1 MKPIVMNHRAS
12 VILILLIVLEVF
24 WSIHNFF
31 FFWKSSYWRLII
43 SFKSSKN
50 FILNPV
56 FFTCRIKLYQWNPF
70 NITNYYLKIS
80 LKKKGNENLKTQ
92 IGIRQCNTSKTNPTH
107 VNARYYINLKINE
120 WMKINQYSFEFKQIT
135 LIKKKYN
142 TNKKYNVRNKYT
154 IYSNIQYGKKIVQC
168 KGKQIKWIKII
179 HVIFLSTFG
188 VGV

>member
-1 MKPIVMNHRAS
+1 MYWKKIRLYRTTSICIVLLYWSLKSFFFRQKEVCFAERVLETSLLLMTNDNEKEPLFVSLCTNTKYSTDIKSFKFKYKPMKPIVMNHRAS

-80 LKKKGNENLKTQ
+80 LKK
-92 IGIRQCNTSKTNPTH
+92 RQWKFKNP
-107 VNARYYINLKINE
+107 NWY
-120 WMKINQYSFEFKQIT
+120 
-135 LIKKKYN
+135 
-142 TNKKYNVRNKYT
+142 
-154 IYSNIQYGKKIVQC
+154 
-168 KGKQIKWIKII
+168 
-179 HVIFLSTFG
+179 
-188 VGV
+188 

>member
-1 MKPIVMNHRAS
+1 MCFAERVLETSLLLMTNDNEKEPLFVSLCTNTKYSTDIKSFKFKYKPMKPIVMNHRAS

-80 LKKKGNENLKTQ
+80 QHKLVLGSVIL
-92 IGIRQCNTSKTNPTH
+92 
-107 VNARYYINLKINE
+107 V
-120 WMKINQYSFEFKQIT
+120 KQI
-135 LIKKKYN
+135 L
-142 TNKKYNVRNKYT
+142 
-154 IYSNIQYGKKIVQC
+154 
-168 KGKQIKWIKII
+168 
-179 HVIFLSTFG
+179 HM
-188 VGV
+188 